1 MISIALCEDI
11 RARSAEDARAMAD
24 IRAARE
30 IANPDVAVA
39 GAPVAEAAP
48 VADGGAG
55 EEGAPEALIDL

>member
-1 MISIALCEDI
+1 
-11 RARSAEDARAMAD
+11 MAD